1 MALELTNEN
10 FEQEVLKSPVPV
22 LVDFWASWCGPCQM
36 MGPVVEELSAESNG
50 KYKICKVNVDE
61 QMQLASQYGIMSI
74 PAFFVFKDGKIA
86 QQLIGARPKQDLLQA
101 LI

>member
-22 LVDFWASWCGPCQM
+22 LVYFWASWCGPCQM

-50 KYKICKVNVDE
+50 KYKICKVNADE